1 MTAMLLVSLLI
12 ATTLGWL
19 GVRAVIQ
26 VNVLRPRWAAWL
38 LEVSLGIGLGAG
50 LTSVLLFILLLAG
63 ATSRG
68 PVIALEIALLVAG
81 AVWSLFPFV
90 WMILTS
96 LKSYIE
102 AAASQSLLPSQWLF
116 SNYIDAWNQVGIFP
130 RYFANTLFIACM
142 TVLGVLV
149 TSVLAGYAFARMR
162 FPGRDALFILLL
174 MTMMVPFEVT
184 LVPNFILMRDFH
196 WVDTYLALI
205 VPWTASA
212 FSIFLLRQFFRAIPQ
227 DLYDAAT
234 MDGCWHLRFLWS
246 IVLPLSKPALI
257 TSALLTFLGSW
268 NSLMWPLLVTNNP
281 LLRPIQVGIAAFITD
296 AGTQAQLLL
305 AAVTISIVPIILLY
319 LILQRWFIEGIATI
333 GIRG

>member
-1 MTAMLLVSLLI
+1 MNGDTSHTYRSGSRLSRVLI
-12 ATTLGWL
+12 
-19 GVRAVIQ
+19 Q
-26 VNVLRPRWAAWL
+26 AAL
-38 LEVSLGIGLGAG
+38 I
-50 LTSVLLFILLLAG
+50 
-63 ATSRG
+63 
-68 PVIALEIALLVAG
+68 AG

-102 AAASQSLLPSQWLF
+102 AAASQSLLPSIWLF
-116 SNYIDAWNQVGIFP
+116 SNYVTAWDQVGIFP
-130 RYFANTLFIACM
+130 RYFANTLFIAIT
-142 TVLGVLV
+142 TVFGVLI
-149 TSVLAGYAFARMR
+149 TSTLAGYAFARMR
-162 FPGRDALFILLL
+162 FPGRDFLFVLLL
-174 MTMMVPFEVT
+174 MTMMVPFEVI
-184 LVPNFILMRDFH
+184 LVPNFIIMRDLH
-196 WVDTYLALI
+196 WVDTYMALI

-227 DLYDAAT
+227 DLYDAAV
-234 MDGCWHLRFLWS
+234 MDGCRHLRFLWS

-257 TSALLTFLGSW
+257 TSGLLTFLGSW

-296 AGTQAQLLL
+296 AGTQMQLLL

-319 LILQRWFIEGIATI
+319 LVLQRWFIEGIATI